1 MEQVKG
7 LHGDCHY
14 FISIFEWHSSNYNL
28 NPVSVE
34 LIYGCT
40 HSARQRHR
48 GVRCPPGSWLRGE
61 CARLSVAAAA
71 AHWAEAQLS
80 GPCLLTD
87 DTSCFTLV
95 EMLPGNTHKKMTCS
109 RYLTC
114 AKYNLLYRCEL
125 REPSPNP
132 LLNSEQQLSLFQAF
146 VMQTYSKTLSCLLM
160 TELSVPALGT
170 SPYLFLHLLPKG
182 RSANWP
188 VGCLGVCCKERKSTL
203 LETWQACCLSTSV
216 LWLVCTGPGSTLIS
230 TLQLHHHHKCSLCSN
245 LSTPLSA
252 L

>member
-132 LLNSEQQLSLFQAF
+132 LLNLEQQLSLFQAF

-160 TELSVPALGT
+160 TELSVAELGT
-170 SPYLFLHLLPKG
+170 SPLPFP
-182 RSANWP
+182 A
-188 VGCLGVCCKERKSTL
+188 
-203 LETWQACCLSTSV
+203 SV
-216 LWLVCTGPGSTLIS
+216 V
-230 TLQLHHHHKCSLCSN
+230 
-245 LSTPLSA
+245 
-252 L
+252 

>member
-1 MEQVKG
+1 MKG
-7 LHGDCHY
+7 LHGDL
-14 FISIFEWHSSNYNL
+14 FIIFEWHSSNYNL

-34 LIYGCT
+34 LIYECT

-61 CARLSVAAAA
+61 CARLSVTAAA

-87 DTSCFTLV
+87 DTSCFTLA
-95 EMLPGNTHKKMTCS
+95 EMLPGNAHTKKKKNMTCS

-160 TELSVPALGT
+160 TELSVAALGT
-170 SPYLFLHLLPKG
+170 SPLPFP
-182 RSANWP
+182 A
-188 VGCLGVCCKERKSTL
+188 
-203 LETWQACCLSTSV
+203 SV
-216 LWLVCTGPGSTLIS
+216 V
-230 TLQLHHHHKCSLCSN
+230 
-245 LSTPLSA
+245 
-252 L
+252 